1 MESVMGTAS
10 WRPRLQ
16 AGVRDLNPGYF
27 ALVMATGIVSKAV
40 GLDGAAALS
49 GVLLGVG
56 MVAYVLLVAAYG
68 WRLARYRREFLADLR
83 DPRRAFAFFTFTA
96 ASDVLA
102 ARLAGDGQIAAA
114 GVLLVFGGTAWL
126 LLSYSLPLLLIGRTG
141 ARPALADANGTWFLW
156 VVGTQSIAVA
166 VTSVHPPVPEALAA
180 LAISCWAIG
189 VVLYLLIA
197 SLVAADLLTYPVR
210 PDAVG
215 PPYWVFMGATAISV
229 LAGAQIL
236 HLPSTPLGAAV
247 HGVVSGLSVVFWGF
261 GTWLIPL
268 LLAAGVWRHVLRR
281 VPLSYEPGWWSIVFP
296 VGMYGVAS
304 HQLGAVLGVS
314 WLVTLGRYEA
324 WLALAVWVAVA
335 VAMAVALLWI
345 PARQPSAAP

>member
-1 MESVMGTAS
+1 MGP
-10 WRPRLQ
+10 WWPRLQ

-40 GLDGAAALS
+40 GLDGAASLS
-49 GVLLGVG
+49 GVLLGIG
-56 MVAYVLLVAAYG
+56 IVAYVVLAVLYS
-68 WRLARYRREFLADLR
+68 WRLASYRPQFLADLQ

-102 ARLAGDGQIAAA
+102 ARLAGDGHTAAA
-114 GVLLVFGGTAWL
+114 AVLLVIGGCGWL
-126 LLSYSLPLLLIGRTG
+126 LLSYTLPLLLLGHNR
-141 ARPALADANGTWFLW
+141 AQPALAGANGTWFVW

-166 VTSVHPPVPEALAA
+166 ATSLHPVPAALAA
-180 LAISCWAIG
+180 LAICCWSIG

-197 SLVAADLLTYPVR
+197 GLVAADLLTYPVR
-210 PDAVG
+210 PAEVG

-236 HLPSTPLGAAV
+236 HLPADPLSTAA
-247 HGVVSGLSVVFWGF
+247 HSVVSGLSVVLWAF

-268 LLAAGVWRHVLRR
+268 LLAVGAWRHLLRR

-324 WLALAVWVAVA
+324 WLALAVWAAVA

-345 PARQPSAAP
+345 PARQPSASP